1 MSAREPGPGGQT
13 REEDAEQDTVLD
25 VAGLAVDIATP
36 DGLVKP
42 VRGVDLRV
50 DRGEIV
56 GIVGESGCGKSTT
69 IKAILG
75 LLGANSTVRADRIDL
90 AGFGDLRGVGQR
102 RMREVRGRRIGFV
115 AQNPFGS
122 LNPIYSI
129 ERQFYEIQKA
139 HRTGVSKKESRAI
152 ALGMLDG
159 VGIVNPARVLDGY
172 AHQLSGGMAQRVVIA
187 MSTTLGPD
195 LLIADEP
202 TTGLDV
208 TVQSQILDLIS
219 GLVRSERRSM
229 LLVTHDLGVIAQ
241 YAQRVVVMLDGLVV
255 EHGDVAKVLVEPDHE
270 YTRKL
275 IGSMSTRRELHDAT
289 G

>member
-1 MSAREPGPGGQT
+1 
-13 REEDAEQDTVLD
+13 
-25 VAGLAVDIATP
+25 
-36 DGLVKP
+36 
-42 VRGVDLRV
+42 
-50 DRGEIV
+50 
-56 GIVGESGCGKSTT
+56 
-69 IKAILG
+69 
-75 LLGANSTVRADRIDL
+75 
-90 AGFGDLRGVGQR
+90 
-102 RMREVRGRRIGFV
+102 
-115 AQNPFGS
+115 
-122 LNPIYSI
+122 
-129 ERQFYEIQKA
+129 
-139 HRTGVSKKESRAI
+139 
-152 ALGMLDG
+152 MLEG
-159 VGIVNPARVLDGY
+159 VGIVDPGRVLDGY

-255 EHGDVAKVLVEPDHE
+255 ERGDVAKVLVKPEHE

-275 IGSMSTRRELHDAT
+275 IGSMSKERELHDAT